1 MTPNTRHLTSP
12 ATVAPDW
19 EYAACRQVDPDLFF
33 PVGHT
38 LGWLKQIEQAKQVC
52 NRCPMRSA
60 CLEWALSTGQWSGVW
75 GGLTETERRTLARGR
90 VDRARSYELCIKEQ
104 EYIEKRVAEGA
115 TQRTIADELGVGHNA
130 VSRAWQ
136 YFLSEKDT
144 ATAGEG
150 VAA

>member
-1 MTPNTRHLTSP
+1 MTPNTRHLTTP
-12 ATVAPDW
+12 TTLAPDW
-19 EYAACRQVDPDLFF
+19 EYASCRQVDPELFF

-52 NRCPMRSA
+52 GRCPMRSV

-75 GGLTETERRTLARGR
+75 GGLAETERRTLARGR

>member
-52 NRCPMRSA
+52 NRCPMRSV

-75 GGLTETERRTLARGR
+75 GGLTEGERRTLARGR
-90 VDRARSYELCIKEQ
+90 IDRARSYELCIEQ
-104 EYIEKRVAEGA
+104 QELIEQRLAEGL
-115 TQRTIADELGVGHNA
+115 THREIADELGVGHSA
-130 VSRAWQ
+130 VGRACR
-136 YFLSEKDT
+136 FFESER
-144 ATAGEG
+144 ATQAGQE